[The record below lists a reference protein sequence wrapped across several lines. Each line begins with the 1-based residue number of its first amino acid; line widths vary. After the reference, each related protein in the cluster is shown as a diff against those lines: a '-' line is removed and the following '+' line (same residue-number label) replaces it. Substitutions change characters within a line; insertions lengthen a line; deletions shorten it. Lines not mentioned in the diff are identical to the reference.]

1 EAVSGFFS
9 FKAFLASLFA
19 CFTAL
24 LIFGAWGK
32 VREGKAVWGRR
43 YETISSRVRDPGG
56 FWLSVG
62 FNIAGALAFGAAALA
77 VLFS

>member
-1 EAVSGFFS
+1 VSGVLS
-9 FKAFLASLFA
+9 SKAFLASFFA

-32 VREGKAVWGRR
+32 VRQGKAAWGRR
-43 YETISSRVRDPGG
+43 YEAISSRERDPGG

-62 FNIAGALAFGAAALA
+62 FNVVGALVFGAAALG